1 MDWKG
6 SVAGKHQGKTTISR
20 RGRSDGRY
28 AIFQAVLPLVARN
41 LEFRQLHMYY
51 INRANNPLKKM
62 QSIVALCG
70 KLIRIY
76 YAILKNGSQ
85 YDAEKMIND
94 IKRPMNKA
102 A

>member
-1 MDWKG
+1 
-6 SVAGKHQGKTTISR
+6 
-20 RGRSDGRY
+20 
-28 AIFQAVLPLVARN
+28 
-41 LEFRQLHMYY
+41 MYY